1 MTIKYAMRSEGR
13 ARPVAKDIIKLAAEF
28 GLEIKLSA
36 AQETAARLFGY
47 RNWQDMVASK
57 TDTAQGPEDHELAH
71 DDLIIRLAAQK
82 AALIEVGF
90 PSEAGDDIVRRLRA
104 TGRSDAAFEA
114 LPRFGRLQDD
124 HRYHIDRL
132 NRALLMVDD
141 LVGVPQSAESLTFFA
156 DFLREWAEH
165 RSLLHLDEITIE
177 EPELLE
183 MVIEMTS
190 DFCNECVVIDAS
202 AEATDLARLPV
213 PNDLT
218 DTIAFGSEHLYDMT
232 EWDRDKI
239 TQYVHFGDG
248 LFDSPYEGAGVE
260 GAYVTFKFNF
270 AIDERPDFIEFALV
284 VADRS
289 PEVADPG
296 MALRNTLRM
305 HYFNFSFDEER
316 WLADELKELQEPA
329 LDPDSL
335 DGVWKPYVMAPLTA
349 ALHAIHRYHAPAT
362 RRDYALSKGWDPRSA
377 RKLERTVGFD
387 EFRVALYEC
396 PSRTI
401 ACFLDGKPSR
411 VPDPT
416 RVIAGPIRGTDSKY
430 DSVWEQEFE
439 AMVEDGRWM
448 RDPQG
453 YLLAARKAM
462 EIAAELARTDQAD
475 FTVEARTNLV
485 GAALLCGDVE
495 LASEQARWF
504 RDTFID
510 YSDIRA
516 EFRPLVA
523 ATLIVEGDTKL
534 ADAILHFPSDAIS
547 NGSYRVAME
556 VLAGAEGLETPAE
569 RMGLL
574 QYDRRAEYLVGD
586 GQIMEFGY
594 AEASRL

>member
-13 ARPVAKDIIKLAAEF
+13 ARPVAKDIVKLAAEF

-57 TDTAQGPEDHELAH
+57 TDAAQGPEDHELKH
-71 DDLIIRLAAQK
+71 EDLAIRLAAQK
-82 AALIEVGF
+82 TVLIEAGF
-90 PSEAGDDIVRRLRA
+90 PAEASDDAVRRLRA
-104 TGRSDAAFEA
+104 TGRSDGALEA
-114 LPRFGRLQDD
+114 LPRFGRLEDD
-124 HRYHIDRL
+124 YRYHTDRL

-165 RSLLHLDEITIE
+165 RNLLHLDEITIA

-183 MVIEMTS
+183 TVIEMSS
-190 DFCNECVVIDAS
+190 DFCNEGVVIDAS

-218 DTIAFGSEHLYDMT
+218 DSIAFGSEHLYEMT
-232 EWDRDKI
+232 EQDRDRI
-239 TQYVHFGDG
+239 TLYVHFGDG

-260 GAYVTFKFNF
+260 GVYVTFKFNF

-284 VADRS
+284 VSDRS

-296 MALRNTLRM
+296 MALRNALRM
-305 HYFNFSFDEER
+305 HYLNFSFDEDR
-316 WLADELKELQEPA
+316 WLADEMKELQEA
-329 LDPDSL
+329 DWDPDSL

-349 ALHAIHRYHAPAT
+349 ALHAIHRYHSPAT
-362 RRDYALSKGWDPRSA
+362 RRDYALSKGWDPKSA

-387 EFRVALYEC
+387 EFRAALYEC

-401 ACFLDGKPSR
+401 ACFLDGKPPR
-411 VPDPT
+411 APEPT
-416 RVIAGPIRGTDSKY
+416 RVIAGPIRGTDSRY

-439 AMVEDGRWM
+439 AMLEDGRWM
-448 RDPQG
+448 RDAEG

-462 EIAAELARTDQAD
+462 KIAEELARTNQAD
-475 FTVEARTNLV
+475 FTVEARTNLT
-485 GAALLCGDVE
+485 GAALLSGDVE
-495 LASEQARWF
+495 LACEQARWF

-516 EFRPLVA
+516 KFRPVVA
-523 ATLIVEGDTKL
+523 AALIVEGDWTL
-534 ADAILHFPSDAIS
+534 ADVILDFPADNISDGA
-547 NGSYRVAME
+547 YKVARE
-556 VLAGAEGLETPAE
+556 VLAAAAGLATPAD
-569 RMGLL
+569 RMRLL
-574 QYDRRAEYLVGD
+574 QEDRRAEYLASD
-586 GQIMEFGY
+586 GNGMEFGY
-594 AEASRL
+594 GEASQL